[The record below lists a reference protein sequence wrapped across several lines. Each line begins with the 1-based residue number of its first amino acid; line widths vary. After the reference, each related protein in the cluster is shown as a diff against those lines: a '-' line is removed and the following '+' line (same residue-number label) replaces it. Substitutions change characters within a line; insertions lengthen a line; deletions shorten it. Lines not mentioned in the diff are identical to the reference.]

1 MICLQLDQNFLSKEH
16 IEYFKE
22 QLTEVIQLVKEN
34 PDNAIAVR
42 GRTDKDSPVEEEP
55 QVAAVNV
62 ANQGTTE
69 AATVLQQAPPSVLA
83 PSAPIGQPT
92 AGSDAARGQQPKTSR
107 DQANLDQAAQKLQAA
122 KNAEAGQSGGKT
134 SAGSPNVSISVGTEP
149 SSDAEYY
156 TPLGSPDESRRS
168 SIAACSTP
176 VSCCSDMFAYLYLF
190 ISSK

>member
-1 MICLQLDQNFLSKEH
+1 M
-16 IEYFKE
+16 
-22 QLTEVIQLVKEN
+22 VKEN

-42 GRTDKDSPVEEEP
+42 GRTDEDAPLEEEP
-55 QVAAVNV
+55 QVAGVNV

-69 AATVLQQAPPSVLA
+69 AASVLQQAPPSVLA

-92 AGSDAARGQQPKTSR
+92 AGSDAARGQQPQPKTSR
-107 DQANLDQAAQKLQAA
+107 DQANLDRAAQKLQAA

-176 VSCCSDMFAYLYLF
+176 VSCCSDMFAYLNLF